1 MEWTL
6 EFCIPRDQK
15 NFLKTGSCQFL
26 LQPACFAVGHSH
38 SPIGPLALHSCA
50 NLQRADAE
58 SSSIFLETSPTPG
71 WLAATCTLCRLSL
84 GQPPQ
89 RCLQPSIPRKC
100 TGKSE
105 WKVTGV
111 LIMVKISYYCKFH
124 KNVEPSEC
132 INGASPGTLKRAWVS
147 QEPLKFSFQEAQN

>member
-1 MEWTL
+1 MDSWVLHTSWL
-6 EFCIPRDQK
+6 EEFSEDWLLLVSPTACMLCCRTQSQPNRTTGPALVCKSLEDWCRDW
-15 NFLKTGSCQFL
+15 C
-26 LQPACFAVGHSH
+26 
-38 SPIGPLALHSCA
+38 
-50 NLQRADAE
+50 
-58 SSSIFLETSPTPG
+58 IFLETSPTPG

-147 QEPLKFSFQEAQN
+147 